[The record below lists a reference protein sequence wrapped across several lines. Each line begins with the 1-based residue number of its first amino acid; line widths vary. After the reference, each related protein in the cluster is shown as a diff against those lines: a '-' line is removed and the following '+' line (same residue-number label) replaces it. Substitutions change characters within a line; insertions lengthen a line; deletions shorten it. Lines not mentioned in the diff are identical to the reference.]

1 MIRENANVRV
11 RSFRNG
17 NIYFKPKKKGLKWLS
32 SNQLWLLLES
42 DGYRKESAIRDGYE
56 NITVYHKDEKVL
68 VTDDMAIRESLKTVK
83 PIRIKA
89 ERHYPMWVDL
99 LGE

>member
-32 SNQLWLLLES
+32 SNQLWLLLKDDDYIPE
-42 DGYRKESAIRDGYE
+42 GRVREGYE
-56 NITVYHKDEKVL
+56 NITVFRKDGKYL
-68 VTDDMAIRESLKTVK
+68 VTDDVAIGESLKTGK

>member
-1 MIRENANVRV
+1 
-11 RSFRNG
+11 
-17 NIYFKPKKKGLKWLS
+17 
-32 SNQLWLLLES
+32 
-42 DGYRKESAIRDGYE
+42 
-56 NITVYHKDEKVL
+56 
-68 VTDDMAIRESLKTVK
+68 MAIRESLKTGK